1 MASNTPVK
9 VTEFLSPSSKDICII
24 CFVNLQNK
32 YKGNDAK
39 HGHRINLWKAG
50 EKTEACHAVEGFL
63 QCTLNHSTDL
73 KCICRPCYNKI
84 KKGQNILQEN
94 VKHMESSRAK
104 AGETFMRTRVKRGL
118 ASPATETSDCHQE
131 NTSTKA
137 RRSISFHDEN
147 AFSEAKV

>member
-24 CFVNLQNK
+24 CFVNLQTK
-32 YKGNDAK
+32 YKGNAAK

-50 EKTEACHAVEGFL
+50 EKTEACHAVERFL

-73 KCICRPCYNKI
+73 KCICRPCYNNI

-94 VKHMESSRAK
+94 MKQMESSKAK

-118 ASPATETSDCHQE
+118 ASPATEKSDSHQE
-131 NTSTKA
+131 KTSTKV
-137 RRSISFHDEN
+137 RRSICFHDGN
-147 AFSEAKV
+147 VLSEAKV